1 MKSRIKNF
9 IKGHNVYVTTYMREG
24 KSLAKEIPKIDR
36 IIESI
41 NNDHELAE
49 DKETMMKLK
58 AVAERLKLGVEVMVN
73 ASSQGDIH
81 VHELHDLDALLN
93 DTNKDVKKG
102 NEITEPGDRGDKTE
116 T

>member
-1 MKSRIKNF
+1 
-9 IKGHNVYVTTYMREG
+9 MREG
-24 KSLAKEIPKIDR
+24 KSLAKIPKIDR

-58 AVAERLKLGVEVMVN
+58 AVAERLKLGIEVMVN

-102 NEITEPGDRGDKTE
+102 NEITEPGDRGDKRKRE
-116 T
+116 EGN